1 MTYWWVNQN
10 QTYAHE
16 VGGGYLW
23 SPKKNQN
30 DGRNQFYDN
39 MTRVQ
44 PGDVVLSFSDTFIKA
59 VGIATVPAES
69 APKPME
75 FGNAGAYWGNEG
87 WLVQVQ
93 FSELERPLHP
103 KSYMGLIGPTLPAR
117 YSPLQQNGNGNQGVY
132 LAEVPQPMANVLLR
146 LLDGQ
151 VETIVSSTDIA
162 SHTDAADDVVEK
174 QLQQRPDIPETEK
187 QQLIKAR
194 RGQGLFRARVEL
206 IEKSCRLTGVTQ
218 KSHLRASHIKPWR
231 SCTDAEK
238 LDGNN
243 GLLLSPH
250 VDHLFDRGFV
260 SFSDAGD
267 ILVSSKLPTVVLER
281 WGLNVNTNV
290 GQFNPDQ
297 KTYLAYHRL
306 YEFKG

>member
-23 SPKKNQN
+23 SPKTNQN
-30 DGRNQFYDN
+30 GGKNQFYDN
-39 MTRVQ
+39 MIRVQ
-44 PGDVVLSFSDTFIKA
+44 QGDVVLSFCDTLIKA
-59 VGIATVPAES
+59 AGIATAPAES
-69 APKPME
+69 APKPVE
-75 FGNAGAYWGNEG
+75 FGTAGSNWGNEG

-93 FSELERPLHP
+93 FTELERPLHP
-103 KSYMGLIGPTLPAR
+103 KSHIDVIGPTLPAR

-132 LAEVPQPMANVLLR
+132 LAEIPQPMANALLK

-151 VETIVSSTDIA
+151 VEEIISSTDIA
-162 SHTDAADDVVEK
+162 NHTETANDVAEK
-174 QLQQRPDIPETEK
+174 QLKQRPDIPETEK

-194 RGQGLFRARVEL
+194 RGQGLFRSRVEL
-206 IEKSCRLTGVTQ
+206 IEKCCRLTGVTQ

-260 SFSDAGD
+260 SFSDTGE
-267 ILVSSKLPTVVLER
+267 ILVSKKLPTTILER
-281 WGLNVNTNV
+281 WSLDVQKNV
-290 GQFNPDQ
+290 GIFNEEQ
-297 KTYLAYHRL
+297 KNYLSHHRL
-306 YEFKG
+306 HEFKG

>member
-10 QTYAHE
+10 QTYEHE

-23 SPKKNQN
+23 SPKTNQN
-30 DGRNQFYDN
+30 GGRNQFYDN
-39 MTRVQ
+39 MTQVQ
-44 PGDVVLSFSDTFIKA
+44 QGDVVLSFCDTLIKA
-59 VGIATVPAES
+59 VGIATSPAES
-69 APKPME
+69 APKPVE

-93 FSELERPLHP
+93 FSELSKPLHP
-103 KSYMGLIGPTLPAR
+103 KSHMDVIGPTLPAR

-132 LAEVPQPMANVLLR
+132 LAEIPQPMANALLR

-151 VETIVSSTDIA
+151 VEAIVSSTDTA
-162 SHTDAADDVVEK
+162 SHTDAADDAAEK
-174 QLQQRPDIPETEK
+174 QLNQRADIPETEK
-187 QQLIKAR
+187 KQLIKAR

-267 ILVSSKLPTVVLER
+267 ILISPKLPTVILER
-281 WGLNVNTNV
+281 WSLNVNKNV
-290 GQFNPDQ
+290 GTFNPDQ
-297 KTYLAYHRL
+297 KSYLAHHRL
-306 YEFKG
+306 HEFKG